1 MSAAVAARCRNDR
14 PLREGESTAA
24 MARRVLERAES
35 GGSGALVLR
44 RDDGSVVGA
53 VLAER
58 GRVCWAVC
66 NDCSRRLSDILVA
79 QAPGLTAS
87 LLSELVAECR
97 RDHTPLGETLLA
109 RGLISQD
116 VLRRAIL
123 LHTCLSLDHLM
134 RADATSWSWTP
145 HSKHSYAP
153 MLTFSAVEVLVGMS
167 HSSDPAASEQALA
180 VLRSAMGPGFSAL
193 ALRRASGGRVPI
205 AHIDGECLEL
215 VRLLALAQQADE
227 MLAIAVI
234 AELQVAVLELE
245 DLAFVVWG
253 QGDVRHVLLGYGKLA
268 FNRLLSHVVATN
280 IIGE

>member
-1 MSAAVAARCRNDR
+1 MSDGAGARCPNDR
-14 PLREGESTAA
+14 PLRAGESTAA

-44 RDDGSVVGA
+44 RADGSVVGA
-53 VLAER
+53 VLAEG

-66 NDCSRRLSDILVA
+66 NDCSRRLSDILVE

-87 LLSELVAECR
+87 MLSELVAECR
-97 RDHTPLGETLLA
+97 RDHVPLGETLLA

-134 RADATSWSWTP
+134 RADASSWSWTP
-145 HSKHSYAP
+145 HSKQSYAP
-153 MLTFSAVEVLVGMS
+153 MLTFSAVEVLVGLS
-167 HSSDPAASEQALA
+167 HASDPAASEQALA
-180 VLRSAMGPGFSAL
+180 VLRAASGPGLSAL
-193 ALRRASGGRVPI
+193 TLRRVPGGRVPI
-205 AHIDGECLEL
+205 AHIDGDGLEL

-227 MLAIAVI
+227 MLAIASI
-234 AELQVAVLELE
+234 AELQVAALELE

-253 QGDVRHVLLGYGKLA
+253 QGDLRHVLLCHGKLA
-268 FNRLLSHVVATN
+268 FNRLLSHVAATA

>member
-1 MSAAVAARCRNDR
+1 MSDGAGARCPNDR
-14 PLREGESTAA
+14 PLRAGESTAA

-44 RDDGSVVGA
+44 RADGSVVGA
-53 VLAER
+53 VLAEG

-66 NDCSRRLSDILVA
+66 NDCSRRLSDILVE
-79 QAPGLTAS
+79 QAPGLTTS

-97 RDHTPLGETLLA
+97 RDHVPLGETLLA

-134 RADATSWSWTP
+134 RADASSWSWTP
-145 HSKHSYAP
+145 HSKQSYAP
-153 MLTFSAVEVLVGMS
+153 MLTFSAVEVLVGLS
-167 HSSDPAASEQALA
+167 RASDPAASEQALA
-180 VLRSAMGPGFSAL
+180 VLRAASGPGFSAL
-193 ALRRASGGRVPI
+193 TLRRVPGGRVPI
-205 AHIDGECLEL
+205 AHIDGDGLEL

-227 MLAIAVI
+227 MLAIASI
-234 AELQVAVLELE
+234 AELQVAALELE

-253 QGDVRHVLLGYGKLA
+253 QGDLRHVLLCHGKLA
-268 FNRLLSHVVATN
+268 FNRLLSHVAATA

>member
-1 MSAAVAARCRNDR
+1 MSDGAGARCPNDR
-14 PLREGESTAA
+14 PLRVGESTAA

-44 RDDGSVVGA
+44 RADGSVVGA
-53 VLAER
+53 VLAEG

-66 NDCSRRLSDILVA
+66 NDCSRRLSDILVE

-87 LLSELVAECR
+87 MLSELVAECR
-97 RDHTPLGETLLA
+97 RDHVPLGETLLA

-134 RADATSWSWTP
+134 RADASSWSWTP
-145 HSKHSYAP
+145 HSKQSYAP
-153 MLTFSAVEVLVGMS
+153 MLTFSAVEVLVGLS
-167 HSSDPAASEQALA
+167 HASDPAASEQALA
-180 VLRSAMGPGFSAL
+180 VLRAASGPGLSAL
-193 ALRRASGGRVPI
+193 TLRRVPGGRVPI
-205 AHIDGECLEL
+205 AHIDGDGLEL

-227 MLAIAVI
+227 MLAIASI
-234 AELQVAVLELE
+234 AELQVAALELE

-253 QGDVRHVLLGYGKLA
+253 QGDLRHVLLCHGKLA
-268 FNRLLSHVVATN
+268 FNRLLSHVAATA